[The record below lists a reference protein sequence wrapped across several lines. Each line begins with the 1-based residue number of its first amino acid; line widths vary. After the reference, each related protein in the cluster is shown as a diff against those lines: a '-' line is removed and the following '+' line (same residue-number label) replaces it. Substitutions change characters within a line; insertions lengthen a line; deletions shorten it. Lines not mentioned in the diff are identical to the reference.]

1 VSEEADLPRRSLA
14 GSTLVMAAG
23 TMTSRILGFI
33 RTALLTAAIAVM
45 GDTAEA
51 FDSANRLPDFFYAV
65 VAGGVL
71 NAILVPQIVRAY
83 QGSDAE
89 RFVNRLLTM
98 GIALLGGLTVA
109 LTLAA
114 PALIA
119 VYTVNWSES
128 KRGLAVAFAF
138 WCLPQLFFFGLYTL
152 LGQLLNARGSF
163 GPYMW
168 APAVNNV
175 VQIVALSAFI
185 VAFGSH
191 HPLGSWTAVQ
201 IALLAGGTTAGVACQ
216 ALVLFVPLRRIGFRF
231 RPQFSWRGSGLGP
244 AFRVASWTLAA
255 LALDQV
261 AVWVAYRTASSAAA
275 EGAAANSVLTHALTL
290 YVIPHS
296 IITVSLTTA
305 LFTQMSAAAG
315 RNDLPGVRASLSL
328 GMRTI
333 AAFMA
338 FFTAALIVLALPL
351 ARVVLPATAD
361 LDGIAEV
368 SRAVVPL
375 ALGLIPLGITLL
387 IKRVFFAFED
397 GQTVFA
403 FQIPMS
409 ALFILGCLVSTRI
422 LPPDWWVI
430 GIGASQ
436 TLSYLA
442 GAVLRLGTLRDRL
455 MGVDGPRVAWTMART
470 ALAAAVAGE
479 LGWLALSL
487 FPGIGVSVGW
497 SALALVTVGLGMASA
512 YVALCRAMRVGE
524 VEDFLRPLLAARSR
538 RAGGATR

>member
-1 VSEEADLPRRSLA
+1 M
-14 GSTLVMAAG
+14 VMAAG
-23 TMTSRILGFI
+23 TVTSRVLGFV

-83 QGSDAE
+83 QGAHAE
-89 RFVNRLLTM
+89 RFVNRLLTIGM
-98 GIALLGGLTVA
+98 VLLAGITVA
-109 LTLAA
+109 ATLAA
-114 PALIA
+114 PALISI
-119 VYTVNWSES
+119 YTVNWTPD
-128 KRGLAVAFAF
+128 KRTLAIAFAF

-175 VQIVALSAFI
+175 VQIAVIAVFI
-185 VAFGSH
+185 AMFGRD
-191 HPLGSWTAVQ
+191 HPLGSWTAGQ
-201 IALLAGGTTAGVACQ
+201 IAMLAGGTTAGVACQ
-216 ALVLFVPLRRIGFRF
+216 ALVLIAPLRRIGFRF
-231 RPQFSWRGSGLGP
+231 RPQFRRQGEGLGS
-244 AFRVASWTLAA
+244 AARVASWTLGA
-255 LALDQV
+255 LIIDQV

-275 EGAAANSVLTHALTL
+275 DAAAANSVLTHALTL

-315 RNDLPGVRASLSL
+315 RGDLPGVRSTLSL

-333 AAFMA
+333 TAFMA

-351 ARVVLPATAD
+351 ARVVLPATDD
-361 LDGIAEV
+361 LAGIEQVARV
-368 SRAVVPL
+368 LVPL
-375 ALGLIPLGITLL
+375 ALGLIPLGVTLL

-397 GQTVFA
+397 GETVFA

-409 ALFILGCLVSTRI
+409 GLFIAGCLVSTWI
-422 LPPDWWVI
+422 LPSTWWVV
-430 GIGASQ
+430 GIGLSQ
-436 TLSYLA
+436 TLSYVA
-442 GAVLRLGTLRDRL
+442 GSALRLNTLRDRL
-455 MGVDGPRVAWTMART
+455 VGVDGRRIASTMVRCT
-470 ALAAAVAGE
+470 LAAIVAGE
-479 LGWLALSL
+479 AGWLILTM
-487 FPGIGVSVGW
+487 FPEVGTSVGW
-497 SALALVTVGLGMASA
+497 SAIALAGAGLPMALV
-512 YVALCRAMRVGE
+512 Y
-524 VEDFLRPLLAARSR
+524 LAACRVMAVDEIFGFLARLR
-538 RAGGATR
+538 RR

>member
-1 VSEEADLPRRSLA
+1 M
-14 GSTLVMAAG
+14 VMAAG
-23 TMTSRILGFI
+23 TVTSRTLGFV

-89 RFVNRLLTM
+89 RFVNRLLTIGM
-98 GIALLGGLTVA
+98 ALLAGLTIA

-114 PALIA
+114 PALISI
-119 VYTVNWSES
+119 YTVNWSAE
-128 KRGLAVAFAF
+128 KRTLAVAFAF

-175 VQIVALSAFI
+175 VQIAVIAVFI
-185 VAFGSH
+185 AMFGRD
-191 HPLGSWTAVQ
+191 HPLGSWTAGQ
-201 IALLAGGTTAGVACQ
+201 IAMLAGGTTAGVACQ
-216 ALVLFVPLRRIGFRF
+216 ALVLIVPLRRIGFRF
-231 RPQFSWRGSGLGP
+231 RPRFRRYGEGLGS
-244 AFRVASWTLAA
+244 AARVAGWTLGA
-255 LALDQV
+255 LVIDQV
-261 AVWVAYRTASSAAA
+261 AVWVAYRTASSAAVDA
-275 EGAAANSVLTHALTL
+275 AAANSVLTHALML

-315 RNDLPGVRASLSL
+315 RGDLPGVRATLSL

-333 AAFMA
+333 SAFMA
-338 FFTAALIVLALPL
+338 FFTAALVVLALPL
-351 ARVVLPATAD
+351 ARVVLPATDD
-361 LDGIAEV
+361 LLGIEQVA
-368 SRAVVPL
+368 RALVPL

-397 GQTVFA
+397 GETVFA

-409 ALFILGCLVSTRI
+409 GLFIVGCLVTTWI
-422 LPPDWWVI
+422 LPSTWWVI
-430 GIGASQ
+430 GIGLSQ
-436 TLSYLA
+436 TLSYIA
-442 GAVLRLGTLRDRL
+442 GSALRLNTLRDRL
-455 MGVDGPRVAWTMART
+455 VGVDGRRIASTMARS
-470 ALAAAVAGE
+470 ALAAIVAGE
-479 LGWLALSL
+479 TGWLILTV
-487 FPGIGVSVGW
+487 FPGVGTSVGW
-497 SALALVTVGLGMASA
+497 SVLAIVGAGVPMGLVYL
-512 YVALCRAMRVGE
+512 VACWVMRVE
-524 VEDFLRPLLAARSR
+524 EISSFFARLRSR
-538 RAGGATR
+538 